1 MRPRHA
7 VTTATVLL
15 AVLAAGTGPAVA
27 APPNRFG
34 PFDIDQEFLDGVAE
48 RIENDCAVEVADISG
63 TGTIRYTHFYADAD
77 SDPLRGQG
85 WFHLTIDVTTSTG
98 ASTTIRER
106 SMDKYAGA
114 DLIYDSTSG
123 RATVELGIIGH
134 LDADGSLAGRTYD
147 VCTELQ

>member
-1 MRPRHA
+1 MRTRHA
-7 VTTATVLL
+7 ATAATLLL
-15 AVLAAGTGPAVA
+15 ATLAAGTGPAVA

-34 PFDIDQEFLDGVAE
+34 PFDIDQDFLNGVAE
-48 RIENDCAVEVADISG
+48 RIEDQCGVEVADISG
-63 TGTIRYTHFYADAD
+63 SGTIRYTHFYAAAD

-106 SMDKYAGA
+106 SMDTYAGA
-114 DLIYDSTSG
+114 DLVYDSTSG

-134 LDADGSLAGRTYD
+134 LDAEGSLAGRTYD
-147 VCTELQ
+147 VCTALQ

>member
-1 MRPRHA
+1 MRTRRMA
-7 VTTATVLL
+7 TSATVLL
-15 AVLAAGTGPAVA
+15 ATFAAGIGPAVA
-27 APPNRFG
+27 GPPNSFG
-34 PFDIDQEFLDGVAE
+34 PFDIDQDFLDGVAE
-48 RIENDCAVEVADISG
+48 RIENHCGVEVADISG

-77 SDPLRGQG
+77 TDPLRGQG
-85 WFHLTIDVTTSTG
+85 WFHLTINVTTSTG

-114 DLIYDSTSG
+114 DLVYDSTSG

-147 VCTELQ
+147 VCTALE

>member
-1 MRPRHA
+1 MHTRRA

-15 AVLAAGTGPAVA
+15 ATLAAGIAPAVA

-34 PFDIDQEFLDGVAE
+34 PFDIDQDFLDGVAE
-48 RIENDCAVEVADISG
+48 SIENECGVEVTEVSG
-63 TGTIRYTHFYADAD
+63 TGTIRYTHLYTDADA
-77 SDPLRGQG
+77 DPLRGQG

-98 ASTTIRER
+98 ATTTIRER

-114 DLIYDSTSG
+114 DLVYDSTSG

-134 LDADGSLAGRTYD
+134 LDVDGSLAGRAYD
-147 VCTELQ
+147 VCTALQ